1 MEKGYAGQGTQL
13 GTVFIGVILAI
24 IGLMSV
30 ISDWSNAQM
39 PPPTP
44 EAIVEAQPPAAMPVA
59 ENTRTAAAAITV
71 PPPGE
76 KAQDALKN
84 LVQAWRAAWASR
96 DTDAYLAFYAADFQG
111 AADTPE
117 EWRANRKRIIGQAKS
132 IDIQIGDTKIDVKGD
147 DLATLTFPLDY
158 VSNRF
163 EDHGIKVL
171 ELRHRDGKWLIEGE
185 TFIAD

>member
-13 GTVFIGVILAI
+13 GTAFIGVILAI

-30 ISDWSNAQM
+30 ISDWSNAQL

-44 EAIVEAQPPAAMPVA
+44 EAIVQAQPPAAMPVA
-59 ENTRTAAAAITV
+59 ESTRTAAAAITV
-71 PPPGE
+71 PSPAD
-76 KAQDALKN
+76 KAQGELKD
-84 LVQAWRAAWASR
+84 LVQAWRAAWTSR
-96 DTDAYLAFYAADFQG
+96 DTDAYLTFYAADFQG
-111 AADTPE
+111 NADTPE
-117 EWRANRKRIIGQAKS
+117 QWRAIRKRIIGQAKS
-132 IDIQIGDTKIDVKGD
+132 IDIQIGDTKIDLKGD
-147 DLATLTFPLDY
+147 DQATLTFPLDY

-171 ELRHRDGKWLIEGE
+171 EMRRSDGKWLIEGE

>member
-13 GTVFIGVILAI
+13 GTAFIGVILAI

-44 EAIVEAQPPAAMPVA
+44 EAIVEAQPPAAIPVA
-59 ENTRTAAAAITV
+59 ETRTAAAAITV
-71 PPPGE
+71 PSPGV
-76 KAQDALKN
+76 KAQDELKS
-84 LVQAWRAAWASR
+84 LLQGWRAAWANR

-132 IDIQIGDTKIDVKGD
+132 IDIQLGDTKIDLKGD

-171 ELRHRDGKWLIEGE
+171 EVRRSAGKWLIEGE